1 MSAQELTFTLRP
13 FWIVK
18 NLQVHFPD
26 LKCNLIVIQLASIF
40 TDAEMENRIMG
51 LFLGETKKAGTT
63 ETRKF
68 HSDYGQLL
76 ADGEIIEAGFV
87 VLRDTFLFTNKR
99 LILVDIQ
106 GVSGRQI
113 EYLSIPYCNITK
125 FSVQT
130 GGSFDL
136 NAELKIWIG
145 SDTIPL
151 EKKFNKDLSVYD
163 VQKVLASH
171 VLK

>member
-1 MSAQELTFTLRP
+1 
-13 FWIVK
+13 
-18 NLQVHFPD
+18 
-26 LKCNLIVIQLASIF
+26 
-40 TDAEMENRIMG
+40 MG
-51 LFLGETKKAGTT
+51 LFSGEAKDAGSLETKK
-63 ETRKF
+63 F
-68 HSDYGQLL
+68 HTAYGQLL
-76 ADGEIIEAGFV
+76 VDGEIIEAGYI

-113 EYLSIPYCNITK
+113 EYLSIPYSKITK

-130 GGSFDL
+130 GESFDL
-136 NAELKIWIG
+136 NAELKLWIG

-151 EKKFNKDLSVYD
+151 EKKFNKDLNIYD

>member
-1 MSAQELTFTLRP
+1 
-13 FWIVK
+13 
-18 NLQVHFPD
+18 
-26 LKCNLIVIQLASIF
+26 
-40 TDAEMENRIMG
+40 MG
-51 LFLGETKKAGTT
+51 LFSAETKNTGSQ

-68 HSDYGQLL
+68 HTEYGQLL
-76 ADGEIIEAGFV
+76 VDGEIIEAGFI

-99 LILVDIQ
+99 LILVEIQ

-113 EYLSIPYCNITK
+113 EYLSIPYGSITK

-136 NAELKIWIG
+136 NAELKVWIG
-145 SDTIPL
+145 SETIPL
-151 EKKFNKDLSVYD
+151 EKKFNKDVNIYD
-163 VQKVLASH
+163 VQKILAQH

>member
-1 MSAQELTFTLRP
+1 
-13 FWIVK
+13 
-18 NLQVHFPD
+18 
-26 LKCNLIVIQLASIF
+26 
-40 TDAEMENRIMG
+40 MG
-51 LFLGETKKAGTT
+51 LFLGEAKKTGSVEA
-63 ETRKF
+63 RKF
-68 HSDYGQLL
+68 HSEYGQLL
-76 ADGEIIEAGFV
+76 VDGEIIEAGFV

-106 GVSGRQI
+106 GVSGRQM
-113 EYLSIPYCNITK
+113 EYLSIPYCSIVK

-151 EKKFNKDLSVYD
+151 EKKFNKDLSIYE

>member
-1 MSAQELTFTLRP
+1 
-13 FWIVK
+13 
-18 NLQVHFPD
+18 
-26 LKCNLIVIQLASIF
+26 
-40 TDAEMENRIMG
+40 MG
-51 LFLGETKKAGTT
+51 LFSGDAKNTGSLETKK
-63 ETRKF
+63 F
-68 HSDYGQLL
+68 HTAYGQLL
-76 ADGEIIEAGFV
+76 VDGEIIEAGFI

-113 EYLSIPYCNITK
+113 EYLSIPYSKITK

-130 GGSFDL
+130 GESFDL
-136 NAELKIWIG
+136 NAELKLWIG

-151 EKKFNKDLSVYD
+151 EKKFNKDLNIYD

>member
-1 MSAQELTFTLRP
+1 
-13 FWIVK
+13 
-18 NLQVHFPD
+18 
-26 LKCNLIVIQLASIF
+26 
-40 TDAEMENRIMG
+40 MG
-51 LFLGETKKAGTT
+51 LFTGTSKNSDST

-68 HSDYGQLL
+68 HAEYGQLL
-76 ADGEIIEAGFV
+76 VDGEIIEAGFV

-106 GVSGRQI
+106 GISGRQI
-113 EYLSIPYCNITK
+113 EYVSIPYGTIRK

-136 NAELKIWIG
+136 NAELKLWIG
-145 SDTIPL
+145 NDSIPQ
-151 EKKFNKDLSVYD
+151 EKKFNKDVNVYE
-163 VQKVLASH
+163 VQKILASH

>member
-1 MSAQELTFTLRP
+1 
-13 FWIVK
+13 
-18 NLQVHFPD
+18 
-26 LKCNLIVIQLASIF
+26 
-40 TDAEMENRIMG
+40 MG
-51 LFLGETKKAGTT
+51 LFSAETKNTGSS

-76 ADGEIIEAGFV
+76 VDGEIIEKGFA

-113 EYLSIPYCNITK
+113 EYYSIPYNKITK

-130 GGSFDL
+130 GESFDL
-136 NAELKIWIG
+136 NAELKIWVG
-145 SDTIPL
+145 SDTIPV
-151 EKKFNKDLSVYD
+151 EKKFNKDISVYE

>member
-1 MSAQELTFTLRP
+1 
-13 FWIVK
+13 
-18 NLQVHFPD
+18 
-26 LKCNLIVIQLASIF
+26 
-40 TDAEMENRIMG
+40 MG
-51 LFLGETKKAGTT
+51 LFSGETKNTASESK
-63 ETRKF
+63 KF
-68 HSDYGQLL
+68 HTEFGQLL
-76 ADGEIIEAGFV
+76 VDGEIIEAGFA

-106 GVSGRQI
+106 GVSGRQL
-113 EYLSIPYCNITK
+113 EYLSIPYANITK

-130 GGSFDL
+130 GSSFDL

-151 EKKFNKDLSVYD
+151 EKKYNKDLSIYD

>member
-1 MSAQELTFTLRP
+1 
-13 FWIVK
+13 
-18 NLQVHFPD
+18 
-26 LKCNLIVIQLASIF
+26 
-40 TDAEMENRIMG
+40 MG
-51 LFLGETKKAGTT
+51 LFAGSAKNAGSSETKKLHA
-63 ETRKF
+63 
-68 HSDYGQLL
+68 DYGQLL
-76 ADGEIIEAGFV
+76 MDGEIIEVGFV

-99 LILVDIQ
+99 LVLVEIQ
-106 GVSGRQI
+106 GISGRQI
-113 EYLSIPYCNITK
+113 EYVSIPYNKIVK

-136 NAELKIWIG
+136 DAELKLWIG

-151 EKKFNKDLSVYD
+151 EKKFNKEVNIYE